1 MIDIVVMGTFI
12 KEMTDMHHNHHVH
25 HTSLSDY
32 SWYELFPPSI
42 YVLAI
47 ILAFVYFRFVV
58 RDKQGEKLATKW
70 QQTSMIASLLLMI
83 IIKGTPVQVLG
94 HNYLFSVHMVQMAV
108 LYLMIAPLMILA
120 IPEVK
125 WKDWLNKKTI
135 FTRIFHFLTKPL
147 LALLIFNAVF
157 SLYHIP
163 LVFDAAVSNP
173 IIHYGYH
180 ALLLI
185 TAYTMWWP
193 VLCPVK
199 ELDTLSDI
207 KKIGYVFAN
216 GVLMTPACALI
227 MFADFQLYETYRNV
241 PQLFETMTPKE
252 DQHVGGVTMKIF
264 QEVIYAFVLG
274 LIFTRW
280 VKKERL
286 RDKAD
291 LELIKRQ
298 NNQLKPELK

>member
-1 MIDIVVMGTFI
+1 MIDIVFMGTFI
-12 KEMTDMHHNHHVH
+12 KEMTFMHHNHHVH

-32 SWYELFPPSI
+32 NWYELFPPSI

-47 ILAFVYFRFVV
+47 ILAFVYFRFFA
-58 RDKQGEKLATKW
+58 RDKQGKKLATKW
-70 QQTSMIASLLLMI
+70 QQTSMIAALLLMI

-125 WKDWLNKKTI
+125 WKNWLSKRTI

-173 IIHYGYH
+173 FIHYGYH

-241 PQLFETMTPKE
+241 PQLYETMTPKE

>member
-1 MIDIVVMGTFI
+1 
-12 KEMTDMHHNHHVH
+12 MHHNHHVH

-32 SWYELFPPSI
+32 NWYELFPPSI

-47 ILAFVYFRFVV
+47 ILAFVYFRFVA
-58 RDKQGEKLATKW
+58 RDKQGKKLATKW
-70 QQTSMIASLLLMI
+70 QQTSIIASLLLMI
-83 IIKGTPVQVLG
+83 IIKGTPIQVLG

-125 WKDWLNKKTI
+125 WKNWLSKKTI
-135 FTRIFHFLTKPL
+135 LTRIFQFLTKPL

>member
-1 MIDIVVMGTFI
+1 
-12 KEMTDMHHNHHVH
+12 MHHNHHVH

-32 SWYELFPPSI
+32 NWYELFPPSI

-47 ILAFVYFRFVV
+47 ILAFVYFRFVA
-58 RDKQGEKLATKW
+58 RDKQGKKLATKW

-108 LYLMIAPLMILA
+108 LYLMIAPLMILG
-120 IPEVK
+120 IPEVR
-125 WKDWLNKKTI
+125 WKSWLSKKTI
-135 FTRIFHFLTKPL
+135 LTRIFHFLTKPL

-173 IIHYGYH
+173 VIHYGYH

-193 VLCPVK
+193 VLCPVR

>member
-1 MIDIVVMGTFI
+1 
-12 KEMTDMHHNHHVH
+12 MHHNHHVH

-32 SWYELFPPSI
+32 NWYELFPPSI

-47 ILAFVYFRFVV
+47 ILAFVYFRFVA
-58 RDKQGEKLATKW
+58 RDKQGKKLATKW
-70 QQTSMIASLLLMI
+70 QQTSMIASLVLMI

-125 WKDWLNKKTI
+125 WKDWLSKKTI
-135 FTRIFHFLTKPL
+135 LTRIFTFLTKPL

-173 IIHYGYH
+173 VIHYGYH

-264 QEVIYAFVLG
+264 QEIIYAFVLG

-291 LELIKRQ
+291 LELIRRQ

>member
-1 MIDIVVMGTFI
+1 
-12 KEMTDMHHNHHVH
+12 MHHNHHVH

-32 SWYELFPPSI
+32 NWYELFPPSI

-47 ILAFVYFRFVV
+47 ILAFVYFRFFA
-58 RDKQGEKLATKW
+58 RDKQGKKLATKW
-70 QQTSMIASLLLMI
+70 QQTSMIAALLLMI

-125 WKDWLNKKTI
+125 WKNWLSKRTI

-173 IIHYGYH
+173 FIHYGYH

-241 PQLFETMTPKE
+241 PQLYETMTPKE

>member
-1 MIDIVVMGTFI
+1 MGTFI
-12 KEMTDMHHNHHVH
+12 KEMTFMHHNHHVH

-32 SWYELFPPSI
+32 NWYELFPPSI

-47 ILAFVYFRFVV
+47 ILAFVYFRFFA
-58 RDKQGEKLATKW
+58 RDKQGKKLATKW
-70 QQTSMIASLLLMI
+70 QQTSMIAALLLMI

-125 WKDWLNKKTI
+125 WKNWLSKRTI

-173 IIHYGYH
+173 FIHYGYH

-241 PQLFETMTPKE
+241 PQLYETMTPKE

>member
-1 MIDIVVMGTFI
+1 
-12 KEMTDMHHNHHVH
+12 MHHNHHVH

-32 SWYELFPPSI
+32 NWYELFPPSI

-47 ILAFVYFRFVV
+47 ILAFVYFRFVA
-58 RDKQGEKLATKW
+58 RDKQGKKLATKW

-108 LYLMIAPLMILA
+108 LYLMIAPLMILG
-120 IPEVK
+120 IPEVR
-125 WKDWLNKKTI
+125 WKSWLSKKTI
-135 FTRIFHFLTKPL
+135 LTRIFHFLTKPL

-173 IIHYGYH
+173 VIHYGYH

-193 VLCPVK
+193 VLCPVR

-264 QEVIYAFVLG
+264 QEIIYAFVLG

-298 NNQLKPELK
+298 NNQLNPELK

>member
-1 MIDIVVMGTFI
+1 
-12 KEMTDMHHNHHVH
+12 MHHNHHVH

>member
-1 MIDIVVMGTFI
+1 
-12 KEMTDMHHNHHVH
+12 MHHNHHVH

-32 SWYELFPPSI
+32 NWYELFPPSI

-47 ILAFVYFRFVV
+47 ILAFVYFRFVA
-58 RDKQGEKLATKW
+58 RDKQGKKLATKW
-70 QQTSMIASLLLMI
+70 QQTSMIASLLLLI

-125 WKDWLNKKTI
+125 WKNWLNKKT
-135 FTRIFHFLTKPL
+135 FLTRVFHFLTKPL

>member
-1 MIDIVVMGTFI
+1 
-12 KEMTDMHHNHHVH
+12 MHHNHHVH

-32 SWYELFPPSI
+32 NWYELFPPSI

-47 ILAFVYFRFVV
+47 ILAFVYFRFVA
-58 RDKQGEKLATKW
+58 RDKQGKKLATKW
-70 QQTSMIASLLLMI
+70 QQTSIIASLLLMI

-125 WKDWLNKKTI
+125 WKNWLSKKTI
-135 FTRIFHFLTKPL
+135 LTRIFQFLTKPL

>member
-1 MIDIVVMGTFI
+1 
-12 KEMTDMHHNHHVH
+12 MHHNHHVH

-32 SWYELFPPSI
+32 NWYELFPPSI

-47 ILAFVYFRFVV
+47 ILAFVYFRFVA
-58 RDKQGEKLATKW
+58 RDKQGKKLATKW

-125 WKDWLNKKTI
+125 WKNWLSKKTI
-135 FTRIFHFLTKPL
+135 LTRIFHFLTKPL

>member
-1 MIDIVVMGTFI
+1 
-12 KEMTDMHHNHHVH
+12 MHHNHHVH

-32 SWYELFPPSI
+32 NWYELFPPSI

-47 ILAFVYFRFVV
+47 ILAFVYFRFFA
-58 RDKQGEKLATKW
+58 RDKQGKKLATRW

-125 WKDWLNKKTI
+125 WKNWLSKRTI

-173 IIHYGYH
+173 FIHYGYH

-241 PQLFETMTPKE
+241 PQLYETMTPKE

>member
-1 MIDIVVMGTFI
+1 
-12 KEMTDMHHNHHVH
+12 MHHNHHVH

-32 SWYELFPPSI
+32 NWYELFPPSI

-47 ILAFVYFRFVV
+47 ILAFVYFRFVA
-58 RDKQGEKLATKW
+58 RDKQGKKLATKW

-108 LYLMIAPLMILA
+108 LYLMIAPLMILG
-120 IPEVK
+120 IPEVR
-125 WKDWLNKKTI
+125 WKSWLSKKTI
-135 FTRIFHFLTKPL
+135 LTRIFHFLTKPL

-173 IIHYGYH
+173 VIHYGYH

-298 NNQLKPELK
+298 NSQLKPELK

>member
-1 MIDIVVMGTFI
+1 
-12 KEMTDMHHNHHVH
+12 MHHNHHVH

-32 SWYELFPPSI
+32 SWYELYPPFI

-47 ILAFVYFRFVV
+47 VLAFVYFRWII
-58 RDKQGEKLATKW
+58 RGKHGKSLATWW
-70 QQTSMIASLLLMI
+70 QKAAMTFALVLMI
-83 IIKGTPVQVLG
+83 IIKGTPVQILG

-108 LYLMIAPLMILA
+108 LYLMITPLVILSV
-120 IPEVK
+120 PEVK
-125 WKDWLNKKTI
+125 WSSWLNKKSI
-135 FTRIFHFLTKPL
+135 LTRIFHFLTKPL
-147 LALLIFNAVF
+147 IALLVFNSVF

-163 LVFDAAVSNP
+163 LVFDTAVGNP
-173 IIHYGYH
+173 VIHYGYH

-185 TAYTMWWP
+185 TAFTMWWP

-199 ELDTLSDI
+199 ELDSLSDI

-241 PQLFETMTPKE
+241 PQLYATMTPKE

-264 QEVIYAFVLG
+264 QEVVYAFVLG
-274 LIFTRW
+274 LIFFRW

-291 LELIKRQ
+291 LDMIKRQ
-298 NNQLKPELK
+298 NNQLNPELK

>member
-1 MIDIVVMGTFI
+1 
-12 KEMTDMHHNHHVH
+12 MHHNHHVH

-32 SWYELFPPSI
+32 NWYELFPPSI

-47 ILAFVYFRFVV
+47 ILAFVYFRFVA
-58 RDKQGEKLATKW
+58 RDKQGKKLATKW
-70 QQTSMIASLLLMI
+70 QQTSMIASFLLMI

-108 LYLMIAPLMILA
+108 LYLMIAPLMILG
-120 IPEVK
+120 IPEVR
-125 WKDWLNKKTI
+125 WKSWLSKKTI
-135 FTRIFHFLTKPL
+135 LTRIFHFLTKPL

-173 IIHYGYH
+173 VIHYGYH

-193 VLCPVK
+193 VLCPVR

>member
-1 MIDIVVMGTFI
+1 
-12 KEMTDMHHNHHVH
+12 MHHDHHVH
-25 HTSLSDY
+25 HISLSDY
-32 SWYELFPPSI
+32 NWYELFPPSI
-42 YVLAI
+42 YVIAI
-47 ILAFVYFRFVV
+47 ILAFVYFRFVA
-58 RDKQGEKLATKW
+58 RDKQGKKLATKW

-125 WKDWLNKKTI
+125 WKNWLSKKTI
-135 FTRIFHFLTKPL
+135 LTRIFHFLTKPL

>member
-1 MIDIVVMGTFI
+1 
-12 KEMTDMHHNHHVH
+12 MHHNHHVH

-32 SWYELFPPSI
+32 NWYELFPPSI

-47 ILAFVYFRFVV
+47 ILAFVYFRFVAK
-58 RDKQGEKLATKW
+58 DKQGKKLATKW

-108 LYLMIAPLMILA
+108 LYLMIAPLMILG
-120 IPEVK
+120 IPEVR
-125 WKDWLNKKTI
+125 WKSWLSKKTI
-135 FTRIFHFLTKPL
+135 LTRIFHFLTKPL

-173 IIHYGYH
+173 VIHYGYH

-193 VLCPVK
+193 VLCPVR

>member
-1 MIDIVVMGTFI
+1 
-12 KEMTDMHHNHHVH
+12 MHHNHHVH

-32 SWYELFPPSI
+32 NWYELFPPSI

-47 ILAFVYFRFVV
+47 ILGVVYFWFVA
-58 RDKQGEKLATKW
+58 RDKQGKMLATKW

-120 IPEVK
+120 IPEVR
-125 WKDWLNKKTI
+125 WKNWLSKKTI
-135 FTRIFHFLTKPL
+135 LTRIFHFLTKPL
-147 LALLIFNAVF
+147 LALLIFNSVF

-241 PQLFETMTPKE
+241 PQLYETMTPKE

-298 NNQLKPELK
+298 NNQFKPELK